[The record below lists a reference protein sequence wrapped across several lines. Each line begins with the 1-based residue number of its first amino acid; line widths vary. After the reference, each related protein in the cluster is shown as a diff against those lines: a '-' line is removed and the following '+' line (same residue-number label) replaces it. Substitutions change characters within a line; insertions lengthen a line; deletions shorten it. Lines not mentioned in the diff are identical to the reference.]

1 MTVCLAML
9 VGDEGAVLAHDG
21 RFTWGSNII
30 TDSSDKHAVSRNVV
44 SVVAGNDGSL
54 LEAISKAGSLPAL
67 RQTAVAYSAGLDLD
81 WALLSYDRRLHK
93 LCILDQNDV
102 SADVGK
108 FYAIGCGKAF
118 ASGFVS
124 AHQHPTT
131 LDAATRLAASAVKA
145 TAVYDTAV
153 GGDTTVI
160 VVPRRGTIKVLVD
173 RPVPNRL
180 PPDRP
185 AKNRSARRSR

>member
-1 MTVCLAML
+1 MTVCLALL

-67 RQTAVAYSAGLDLD
+67 RQTAVAYSANLDLD
-81 WALLSYDRRLHK
+81 WALLSYDRKLHK

-108 FYAIGCGKAF
+108 FYAIGCGKSF
-118 ASGFVS
+118 AAGFVA
-124 AHQHPTT
+124 AHQHPST
-131 LDAATRLAASAVKA
+131 LEDAARLSAAAVKA
-145 TAVYDTAV
+145 TALYDTAV

-160 VVPRRGTIKVLVD
+160 IAPRHGKIRILVEPSVPPPKPSAEKRPRRKT
-173 RPVPNRL
+173 
-180 PPDRP
+180 
-185 AKNRSARRSR
+185 

>member
-118 ASGFVS
+118 ASGFVA
-124 AHQHPTT
+124 AHQHPST
-131 LDAATRLAASAVKA
+131 LEAAARLAAGAVKA
-145 TAVYDTAV
+145 TALYDTAV

-160 VVPRRGTIKVLVD
+160 VAPRRGQIQVLVD
-173 RPVPNRL
+173 RPGSNQ
-180 PPDRP
+180 PPSGPPSKKRRG
-185 AKNRSARRSR
+185 RSSR